1 MVSVGYETLDTSL
14 ETLLIERQD
23 LGFDGKVTV
32 LLYLGELGIH
42 EVMLGDALVL
52 TMPEGF
58 GTLQVTPSDP
68 LSNRLSNE
76 TTLAT
81 VQKSSITARKVSLTL
96 PDYATLGI
104 PAVVIDLPE
113 TSNRSPIVAIALGC
127 FIVWPLGA

>member
-1 MVSVGYETLDTSL
+1 MSVGYETLDTSL
-14 ETLLIERQD
+14 ETPLIKRED

-76 TTLAT
+76 TTLAP
-81 VQKSSITARKVSLTL
+81 VQKSSITAKKVSLTL

>member
-1 MVSVGYETLDTSL
+1 MS
-14 ETLLIERQD
+14 
-23 LGFDGKVTV
+23 
-32 LLYLGELGIH
+32 LYLSELGIH

-58 GTLQVTPSDP
+58 GTLQVTPSYA

-76 TTLAT
+76 TTLVT
-81 VQKSSITARKVSLTL
+81 VQKSSITASEVSLTL
-96 PDYATLGI
+96 PDCPTLGI

-127 FIVWPLGA
+127 FIVCPLGGLDA